1 MNITPNQY
9 SYSSLSGRLACGP
22 QSGMHLHLSHR
33 LFKMELTMPSPER
46 RRFSRVNFHSRAVL
60 SQGEQKWNCE
70 LVDVSLKGLLINREV
85 NQDFKADTPLSAC
98 INLGEDEQIHMQL
111 ILARSSDQQQG
122 FTCTSIDVESIRHL
136 RRLIELNL
144 GDPEAAEREITEM
157 ILA

>member
-1 MNITPNQY
+1 
-9 SYSSLSGRLACGP
+9 
-22 QSGMHLHLSHR
+22 
-33 LFKMELTMPSPER
+33 MPAPER
-46 RRFSRVNFHSRAVL
+46 RRFSRVNFHSRVQL
-60 SQGEQKWNCE
+60 SQGEQHWDCE
-70 LVDVSLKGLLINREV
+70 LLDVSLKGLLIKREAT
-85 NQDFKADTPLSAC
+85 QDFQTESPFSAC

-111 ILARSSDQQQG
+111 TLARSGEQQG